1 MTETTNLCIQSG
13 EVHMAVELSRRS
25 GRLDG
30 IGVGSG
36 LTWGGFCR
44 KEERRLRERS
54 SASVFVSPEMCVTDK
69 VK

>member
-1 MTETTNLCIQSG
+1 
-13 EVHMAVELSRRS
+13 MAVELSRRS

>member
-1 MTETTNLCIQSG
+1 MTESTNLCIQSG
-13 EVHMAVELSRRS
+13 EIYMAVELRRRS
-25 GRLDG
+25 GKLDR

-36 LTWGGFCR
+36 LDWGDFCR

-54 SASVFVSPEMCVTDK
+54 SANTFVSPEMCVTDK